1 MTRLRGSARG
11 LSHVI
16 AVATAVWC
24 LGLLA
29 RAVETSCVIA
39 GMGVVDTPATPPTA
53 GAPAIHG
60 VGGIARDVAD
70 LLSMPS
76 GLAIGALA
84 FLAVGSVLIVHR
96 SRSERA
102 GATFIALAVWGSLAL
117 SQTEIRAILEGN
129 GHTVWH
135 LAARVGIVVGSLAL
149 TWRWIEDIAL
159 AASLLPNDDPHPV
172 DRATDEEAT
181 HVATLGPSGRGSASR
196 QLSSALGIRERSH
209 GAIADPGLS
218 GRGSPIPRV
227 MPTHDDEPQP
237 ASSGV

>member
-1 MTRLRGSARG
+1 MRSGSVSQTVG
-11 LSHVI
+11 
-16 AVATAVWC
+16 
-24 LGLLA
+24 
-29 RAVETSCVIA
+29 
-39 GMGVVDTPATPPTA
+39 A
-53 GAPAIHG
+53 GAPSAFLSHFTVFVLACFVGYMVIWNVTPSLHTPLMSVTNAISS
-60 VGGIARDVAD
+60 II
-70 LLSMPS
+70 
-76 GLAIGALA
+76 AIGALA